1 MYETSELKCA
11 VSGLADVEE
20 RMDLARAG
28 SNPGRLILK
37 TNYLAGNSLLYK
49 ARLYPPQ
56 EIEEEGERER
66 QRDKERERERQKNT
80 NTKRKT
86 GNKNYHKTVSG
97 ETETRRDR
105 KINMDLFT
113 NIIVGVLV
121 CVFVFCY

>member
-20 RMDLARAG
+20 RVDLARAG

-66 QRDKERERERQKNT
+66 QRDRERERERQKNT
-80 NTKRKT
+80 DTKRKT
-86 GNKNYHKTVSG
+86 GNKNYHRERQKHA
-97 ETETRRDR
+97 ETGR
-105 KINMDLFT
+105 
-113 NIIVGVLV
+113 
-121 CVFVFCY
+121 